1 MADLDGA
8 RTVQRYLIVP
18 ALPALFGPAGDVML
32 HELSEH
38 GARIRHKLPI
48 SDHAAGKLRFG
59 VSDSD
64 AAVDAEA
71 IVVWTHDSG
80 TDDDRNFPYVSGV
93 TLRSGGANVTRV
105 LDVLRSRNLAAPI
118 SELRAADRYLLK
130 PPIPG
135 SLEGVGA
142 VFIKDL
148 SELGARLEH
157 SEGVKPGSRG
167 LLSFH
172 VPGQTGVVSGPGRV
186 VWSRVKTLS
195 SFEGTLLY
203 ASGIDFEIP
212 LPNIRTALTLLAQQ
226 KIAMPDVESL
236 RIKMRIIQSKQ
247 DKRWNRDRE

>member
-1 MADLDGA
+1 MPDLDGL

-48 SDHAAGKLRFG
+48 PDSAAGTLRFG

-64 AAVDAEA
+64 AAVDADA

-93 TLRSGGANVTRV
+93 TLRSGADDVNHA
-105 LDVLRSRNLAAPI
+105 LEVLRSRSLAAPI
-118 SELRAADRYLLK
+118 SELRAADRYILK
-130 PPIPG
+130 PPLPG
-135 SLEGVGA
+135 TFEEVGA
-142 VFIKDL
+142 VVIKDL

-167 LLSFH
+167 LLSFS
-172 VPGQTGVVSGPGRV
+172 VPGQTGIVSGPGRV

-203 ASGIDFEIP
+203 SSGVDFEIP

-226 KIAMPDVESL
+226 KIATPDVESL

-247 DKRWNRDRE
+247 DKRRKSGE

>member
-1 MADLDGA
+1 MPNLDGF

-48 SDHAAGKLRFG
+48 SDSAAGTLRFG

-64 AAVDAEA
+64 AMVDADA
-71 IVVWTHDSG
+71 VVVWTHNSG
-80 TDDDRNFPYVSGV
+80 MDDDRNFPYVSGV
-93 TLRSGGANVTRV
+93 TLRSGAEKVTQV
-105 LDVLRSRNLAAPI
+105 LEILRSRSLAAPI
-118 SELRAADRYLLK
+118 SELRAADRYILK
-130 PPIPG
+130 PPLPG
-135 SLEGVGA
+135 TLEGVGP
-142 VFIKDL
+142 VIIKDL

-167 LLSFH
+167 LLSFS
-172 VPGQTGVVSGPGRV
+172 VPGESGIVSGPGRV

-203 ASGIDFEIP
+203 ASGVDFEMP
-212 LPNIRTALTLLAQQ
+212 LPNIRAALILLAQQ
-226 KIAMPDVESL
+226 RIATPDIESL

-247 DKRWNRDRE
+247 EKRRKSEHE

>member
-1 MADLDGA
+1 MADLDGP

-48 SDHAAGKLRFG
+48 SDGAAGALRFG

-71 IVVWTHDSG
+71 VVVWTHDSG

-93 TLRSGGANVTRV
+93 TLRSGSANVARV
-105 LDVLRSRNLAAPI
+105 LEVLRDRSLAAPI
-118 SELRAADRYLLK
+118 SELRAADRYILK
-130 PPIPG
+130 PPVPG
-135 SLEGVGA
+135 TLEGVGP
-142 VFIKDL
+142 VVIKDL

-157 SEGVKPGSRG
+157 GEGVKPGSRG
-167 LLSFH
+167 LLSFN
-172 VPGQTGVVSGPGRV
+172 VPGQPGLVCGPSRV

-203 ASGIDFEIP
+203 ASDIDFEMP
-212 LPNIRTALTLLAQQ
+212 LTNIRTALNQLAQQ
-226 KIAMPDVESL
+226 KIATPDVESL

-247 DKRWNRDRE
+247 EKLRKTQHE